1 MQLKIRTSI
10 PVRYAECDPMGVVH
24 HSHYFVWFE
33 IGRIALAKQVG
44 ITFDKLPD
52 GSPLQLPVVECQ
64 SRFKASARYGDT
76 VEVET
81 AMVHPS
87 RAKFDFTYRVFRQ
100 QGRQLLTEATTSHVL
115 MRCNGQMLVH
125 LPEQM
130 LEQLE
135 RYLSAS

>member
-1 MQLKIRTSI
+1 
-10 PVRYAECDPMGVVH
+10 MGVVH

-33 IGRIALAKQVG
+33 IGRIALAKEVG

-52 GSPLQLPVVECQ
+52 GSPLQLPVVFCQ

-81 AMVHPS
+81 VLARPS
-87 RAKFDFTYRVFRQ
+87 RAKFEFTYRVFRQ
-100 QGRQLLTEATTSHVL
+100 QGGQLLTEAATSHVL
-115 MRCNGQMLVH
+115 LKSDGKILVH
-125 LPEQM
+125 VPEPM

-135 RYLSAS
+135 RYLSAPKQLLQV